1 MKSSRHKLP
10 IYTLQMLNQRIYVV
24 NSPELV
30 LEVQRQTKSLSF
42 QPFVAAMLPKLFL
55 VDEDA
60 MTIVKRNMDGE
71 EGEWGLIPDT
81 HRETWPALAPG
92 PQLDILVE
100 SMLSNLLPFLN
111 QLADPEK
118 TRPHRF
124 VCVGPPCLYACG
136 HRHSL
141 RSGESLQ
148 AGARSRRCFLVCT
161 VDSVPPSPSITWGKL
176 DCTRFTP
183 RY

>member
-1 MKSSRHKLP
+1 MKSSRHNLP

-71 EGEWGLIPDT
+71 EGQWGLIPDT
-81 HRETWPALAPG
+81 HRETWPVLAPG

-100 SMLSNLLPFLN
+100 SMLTNLLPFLN
-111 QLADPEK
+111 QIADAEETDVPID
-118 TRPHRF
+118 
-124 VCVGPPCLYACG
+124 LYAWV
-136 HRHSL
+136 RHAFTL
-141 RSGESLQ
+141 
-148 AGARSRRCFLVCT
+148 AGTDTLYGPDNPFRLEPGLEDAFWYVL
-161 VDSVPPSPSITWGKL
+161 
-176 DCTRFTP
+176 
-183 RY
+183 